1 MNLHNTEFIK
11 SAANVGAL
19 LKADRPEVIFAG
31 RSNVGKSSVL
41 NAFLNRR
48 NMARVGN
55 TPGKTIH
62 VNYFDVDGKLY
73 LVDLPGY
80 GYARR
85 EKAEQERWA
94 ELINAFLQIPSSRR
108 LGVLVIDIRHGPT
121 ELDMT
126 MVNYFEQLQIPF
138 VVVANKADK
147 LGKTELAKRTAEIEA
162 ILSGRTQKVVVFS
175 AMKGLGRAELIRT
188 ILHFVEGKT
197 DAKDGVTE

>member
-1 MNLHNTEFIK
+1 MNLQNTRFVK
-11 SAANVGAL
+11 SAATVNAL
-19 LKADRPEVIFAG
+19 IKTDRPEVIFAG

-41 NAFLNRR
+41 NAFLNRK

-62 VNYFDVDGKLY
+62 VNYFDVDGKLF

-80 GYARR
+80 GFARR

-94 ELINAFLQIPSSRR
+94 ELINSYLQLTAERR

-126 MVNYFEQLQIPF
+126 MVDYFEQLAIPF

-147 LGKTELAKRTAEIEA
+147 LSKTELEKQTAAVHE
-162 ILSGRTQKVVVFS
+162 ILSGRAVKIIVFS
-175 AMKGLGRAELIRT
+175 ATKGLGRPELVRT
-188 ILHFVEGKT
+188 IVNFAEGKLLQ
-197 DAKDGVTE
+197 D